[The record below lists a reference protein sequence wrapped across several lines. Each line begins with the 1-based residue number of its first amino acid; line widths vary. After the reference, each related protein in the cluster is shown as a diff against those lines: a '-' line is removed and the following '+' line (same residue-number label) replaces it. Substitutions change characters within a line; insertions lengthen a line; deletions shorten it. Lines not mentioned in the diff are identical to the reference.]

1 MFDPD
6 AAVALLGQEPHKL
19 TRAEIDER
27 LGLAEGMRSWTSGRE
42 ARLLRALA
50 DLEKDPSDP
59 AKDTADRLN
68 RRQNCGPGKAKRRTE
83 TATQLGQLPQTQSAL
98 ENGTIT
104 DEHGEAIAHARA
116 KADASAR
123 AALDA
128 HEAELLA
135 AGSGETAFEFRR
147 RLDRFVKRHSDDDG
161 RSEWERMKAKNRL
174 RCWKNRQGMT
184 QIAGEL
190 DPEWGAIV
198 TSELNRRADELFRRH
213 HQDHPDD
220 QAVPAEERT
229 NEHRLAEAL
238 VETCRRAEG
247 HEHPASTHDRVI
259 CTLTLADLFGQDHDG
274 PGPTINDG
282 TPVPASVAR
291 RMACDAGIIPL
302 VLGGESIPLDL
313 GRARR
318 IATPGQRLALGAL
331 WSTCSFADCRRP
343 FDWCEIHHVKPF
355 HADGGH
361 GKTDLTELTPVCRP
375 CHDLSPTPGWRFD
388 KLADGSTI
396 TRAPDGTQWRRRP
409 DRPDRKHRP
418 AEPPPAAAPEPGP
431 NPEPAATL
439 FSHAA

>member
-1 MFDPD
+1 M
-6 AAVALLGQEPHKL
+6 ALLGQEPHKL

-83 TATQLGQLPQTQSAL
+83 TAQQLGALPETQSAL
-98 ENGTIT
+98 ENGAIT
-104 DEHGEAIAHARA
+104 DEHAEAIAHARA

-123 AALDA
+123 AALDQ
-128 HEAELLA
+128 HEGDLLA
-135 AGSGETAFEFRR
+135 AGTEETAFAFRR
-147 RLDRFVKRHSDDDG
+147 RLDRFIKEHSEDDG
-161 RSEWERMKAKNRL
+161 RTQWERMKAKNRL
-174 RCWKNRQGMT
+174 RAWKNRDGMT

-190 DPEWGAIV
+190 DPEWGQTV
-198 TSELNRRADELFRRH
+198 LTHLQRVSDELFRRD
-213 HQDHPDD
+213 HQDHPADSP
-220 QAVPAEERT
+220 VPVDERS

-238 VETCRRAEG
+238 VETCQRAEG
-247 HEHPASTHDRVI
+247 QDHPTSSHDRVI
-259 CTLTLADLFGQDHDG
+259 CTLTLQDLFGQDHDG
-274 PGPTINDG
+274 PGPTMNDG
-282 TPVPASVAR
+282 TPVPAGVAR
-291 RMACDAGIIPL
+291 RMACHAGIIPL

-313 GRARR
+313 GRAKR

-355 HADGGH
+355 HAAGGH
-361 GKTDLTELTPVCRP
+361 GKTNLTELTPVCRH
-375 CHDLSPTPGWRFD
+375 CHDLSHTTGWQFD

-396 TRAPDGTQWRRRP
+396 TRAPDGTQWRRWP
-409 DRPDRKHRP
+409 DRSDRRHRT
-418 AEPPPAAAPEPGP
+418 AEPPPAAAPQSGP
-431 NPEPAATL
+431 NHEPAATL
-439 FSHAA
+439 FTHAA